1 MASMNVL
8 QGSLIQ
14 RGKLTPPPLA
24 SQMGAMHLR
33 GKVVTTDIEMIFE
46 LSKVSAGNR
55 KAIAICV
62 GKFV

>member
-14 RGKLTPPPLA
+14 RGKLTPPPPLA
-24 SQMGAMHLR
+24 SEMGAMHLR

-46 LSKVSAGNR
+46 LSKVSAGN
-55 KAIAICV
+55 
-62 GKFV
+62 